1 MMTDVQAALAQ
12 IPLFHD
18 TLFLHFEKLAADYG
32 TENIICV
39 QKQNLGA
46 HLTIGGI
53 CD

>member
-1 MMTDVQAALAQ
+1 
-12 IPLFHD
+12 
-18 TLFLHFEKLAADYG
+18 LAADYG

-53 CD
+53 CDWHGYL